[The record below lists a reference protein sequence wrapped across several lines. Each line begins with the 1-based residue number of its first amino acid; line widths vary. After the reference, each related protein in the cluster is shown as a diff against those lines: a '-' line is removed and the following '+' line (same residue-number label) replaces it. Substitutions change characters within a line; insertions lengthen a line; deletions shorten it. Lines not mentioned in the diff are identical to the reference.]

1 MKPVKSK
8 AVPTFKVGD
17 LFRHTEFNTLYTI
30 TSKSENT
37 YKLSRPDSDSI
48 STMGGEHIQQMI
60 TFQRWKQ
67 EK

>member
-1 MKPVKSK
+1 VSTKTKIGV
-8 AVPTFKVGD
+8 TFKVGD
-17 LFRHTEFNTLYTI
+17 SFRHTEFNTLYTI
-30 TSKSENT
+30 TSKSEHT